1 MTFKNYKYLGKTVQI
16 LLVFLCLYLLISQ
29 TNLRLEAIVIP
40 VIATSDIIYI
50 LVISLSLS
58 LVNWT
63 LESKRWVQV
72 NKPSILL
79 STSDAFRQNLKAH
92 SAALF
97 SPLKLGEYPVKL
109 AEFQPKYRKRVA
121 RNILFN
127 NNIQL
132 FTTLFFG
139 LPALLLLSLELKTS
153 YKKELEISSIAL
165 LIGLAIYIAFNKKL
179 IPPFWKSSLFL
190 SVCRYL
196 TFSSAYIIC
205 IYILQPEVHIYTLII
220 GVYASYLLSSLVSIY
235 SLFDLVFKTSVFLL
249 VLNSFGVNPEIVLF
263 ISLISW
269 VFNAAVPALFG
280 LALFIPNKR

>member
-1 MTFKNYKYLGKTVQI
+1 M
-16 LLVFLCLYLLISQ
+16 
-29 TNLRLEAIVIP
+29 VIP
-40 VIATSDIIYI
+40 VIAASDIIYI
-50 LVISLSLS
+50 LLISISLSF
-58 LVNWT
+58 VNWI

-72 NKPSILL
+72 NKPNIFLSI
-79 STSDAFRQNLKAH
+79 SDAFKQNLKAH

-97 SPLKLGEYPVKL
+97 SPLKLGEYPIRL
-109 AEFQPKYRKRVA
+109 AEFQPKYRKKIA

-153 YKKELEISSIAL
+153 YKKELEISSIVL
-165 LIGLAIYIAFNKKL
+165 LIGLAIYITFNKKL

-205 IYILQPEVHIYTLII
+205 IYILQPEVHIYSLIV

-249 VLNSFGVNPEIVLF
+249 VLTSLGVNPEIVLF
-263 ISLISW
+263 ISLITW

>member
-1 MTFKNYKYLGKTVQI
+1 
-16 LLVFLCLYLLISQ
+16 
-29 TNLRLEAIVIP
+29 LRFEALVIP
-40 VIATSDIIYI
+40 IIAASDIIYI
-50 LVISLSLS
+50 LLISLSLS

-97 SPLKLGEYPVKL
+97 SPLKLGEYPVKI
-109 AEFQPKYRKRVA
+109 AEFQPEYRKRVA

-165 LIGLAIYIAFNKKL
+165 LIGIAIYVAFNKKL

-249 VLNSFGVNPEIVLF
+249 VLTSLGIKPQIVVY

-269 VFNAAVPALFG
+269 LFNAAIPALFG

>member
-1 MTFKNYKYLGKTVQI
+1 MSAYDF
-16 LLVFLCLYLLISQ
+16 
-29 TNLRLEAIVIP
+29 
-40 VIATSDIIYI
+40 IYI
-50 LVISLSLS
+50 LLISLSLS
-58 LVNWT
+58 LVNWS

-72 NKPSILL
+72 NKPNIIL
-79 STSDAFRQNLKAH
+79 STSDAFKQNLKAH

-109 AEFQPKYRKRVA
+109 AEFQPEYRKKVA

-139 LPALLLLSLELKTS
+139 LPALLMLSLELKTS

-165 LIGLAIYIAFNKKL
+165 LSGVAIYLVFNKKL

-196 TFSSAYIIC
+196 TFSSAYILC
-205 IYILQPEVHIYTLII
+205 IYILQPEVNIYFLIL

-249 VLNSFGVNPEIVLF
+249 VLTSLGIHPEIVLM

-269 VFNAAVPALFG
+269 VFNAAVPALLG
-280 LALFIPNKR
+280 LVLFIPFKK

>member
-1 MTFKNYKYLGKTVQI
+1 MQI

-29 TNLRLEAIVIP
+29 TNLRFEALIIP
-40 VIATSDIIYI
+40 EITAYDFIYI
-50 LVISLSLS
+50 LLISLSLS
-58 LVNWT
+58 LVNWS

-72 NKPSILL
+72 NKPNIIL
-79 STSDAFRQNLKAH
+79 STSDAFKQNLKAH

-109 AEFQPKYRKRVA
+109 AEFQPEYRKKVA

-139 LPALLLLSLELKTS
+139 LPALLMLSLELKTS

-165 LIGLAIYIAFNKKL
+165 LSGVAIYLVFNKKL

-196 TFSSAYIIC
+196 TFSSAYILC
-205 IYILQPEVHIYTLII
+205 IYILQPEVNIYFLIL

-249 VLNSFGVNPEIVLF
+249 VLTSLGIHPEIVLM

-269 VFNAAVPALFG
+269 VFNAAVPALLG
-280 LALFIPNKR
+280 LVLFIPFKK